1 MAELS
6 YPCSL
11 QQAFNFEKDKQ
22 LLVGH
27 LVKLKIG
34 TVQLAEDTKLADP
47 TSTSY
52 ATTDMVGPIS
62 SFYWTGGFADPIHIM
77 CNVSTENQQSI
88 SMLTH
93 TNLQDTT
100 VKVQLIIYAF
110 DQVAKVYYKA
120 FMTGASADSAS
131 EFDGLILKQGGE
143 LVLNIASDN
152 DMTVPAPLNYQMQ
165 IGIMPKA
172 KDGVAFQ
179 LAVSNSAKFA
189 KKWGIQGGASGST

>member
-6 YPCSL
+6 YPCSIT
-11 QQAFNFEKDKQ
+11 QAFSFEKDKQ

-27 LVKLKIG
+27 LAKLKVG

-52 ATTDMVGPIS
+52 ATTALVAPIS
-62 SFYWTGGFADPIHIM
+62 SLYWGGGFGDPIIIG
-77 CNVSTENQQSI
+77 CNVSTENQQSV
-88 SMLTH
+88 SMLAH

-100 VKVQLIIYAF
+100 VKVQLFIYAF

-131 EFDGLILKQGGE
+131 EFDGLILKQDGN
-143 LVLNIASDN
+143 LVLSIASDN
-152 DMTVPAPLNYQMQ
+152 DKTVPAPLNYEMR
-165 IGIMPKA
+165 IAIMPKA
-172 KDGVAFQ
+172 KDGIAFQ
-179 LAVSNSAKFA
+179 FAVSNTAKLV